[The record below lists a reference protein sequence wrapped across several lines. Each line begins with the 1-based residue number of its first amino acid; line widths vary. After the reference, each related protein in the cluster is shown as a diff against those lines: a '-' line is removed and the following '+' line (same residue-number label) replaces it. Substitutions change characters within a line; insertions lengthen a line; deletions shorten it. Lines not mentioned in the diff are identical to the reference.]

1 MYYIRMYG
9 LSDHLERVQAGLS
22 EEKYFSNLLG
32 RINYVLSL
40 EPENEKMKKYRELLL
55 SKPVLQVIE
64 VENMRDEY
72 NFNELNARKNPYA
85 KKLKNKNIINNNAE
99 RSKTIETR

>member
-1 MYYIRMYG
+1 
-9 LSDHLERVQAGLS
+9 
-22 EEKYFSNLLG
+22 
-32 RINYVLSL
+32 
-40 EPENEKMKKYRELLL
+40 
-55 SKPVLQVIE
+55 
-64 VENMRDEY
+64 MRDEY